1 MGENPLTFLQSHE
14 TGFVT
19 ITIEGVQVKRIRYAV
34 GLLFLASLAVYAQQ
48 YTIKFATIAPE
59 GSTWM
64 NVMKE
69 YDAAI
74 RKESGGRMGFKIYSA
89 GVQGDEKSVLR
100 KIRVGQLHSGGFT
113 GLGMGEIA
121 PKVRIL
127 DAPFLV
133 RGDDEVNMLYK
144 DYGKEFEQAFEEGGY
159 VLLGWAEVGFVH
171 VFTSTPIRKKE
182 DLKGL
187 KMWTWEGDPIAE
199 TAFRTLGMN
208 PIPLSLLDV
217 NTSLQTGLINAFYT
231 TPYAAIALQ
240 WYTRVK
246 YMVDVPLADAAGS
259 VLISKKFYDQLP
271 SDLQEILL
279 RNGRLYIAKLTQL
292 SREDNKNSITELKKR
307 GITITTA
314 DAKELQDYIEVG
326 SRSRRALVGKLFSED
341 FLNRVEKSVADYRL
355 VHKTTK

>member
-1 MGENPLTFLQSHE
+1 
-14 TGFVT
+14 
-19 ITIEGVQVKRIRYAV
+19 VKRFCLII
-34 GLLFLASLAVYAQQ
+34 GLLLVTSCAVFAQQ

-74 RKESGGRMGFKIYSA
+74 RKESGGRIGFRIYSA

-100 KIRVGQLHSGGFT
+100 KIRAGQLHSGGFT
-113 GLGMGEIA
+113 GVGMGEIA

-127 DAPFLV
+127 DSPFLV
-133 RGDDEVNMLYK
+133 KNVDEVDMLYK
-144 DYGKEFEQAFEEGGY
+144 EFGKEFEQAFEEGGY

-171 VFTSTPIRKKE
+171 VFTSTPIRKTE

-199 TAFRTLGMN
+199 TAFRTLGIN
-208 PIPLSLLDV
+208 PIPLSFIDV
-217 NTSLQTGLINAFYT
+217 MTSLQTGLIDAFYT

-246 YMVDVPLADAAGS
+246 YMVDVPLADAAGA
-259 VLISKKFYDQLP
+259 VLISKKYYDQLP
-271 SDLQEILL
+271 KDLQEILL
-279 RNGRLYIAKLTQL
+279 RNGRLYITKLTL
-292 SREDNKNSITELKKR
+292 LGRKDNDDSKAELKKR
-307 GITITTA
+307 GITILTA
-314 DAKELQDYIEVG
+314 NEKDIQDYVEVG
-326 SRSRRALVGKLFSED
+326 RKARRALIGKLFSEE
-341 FLNRVEKSVADYRL
+341 FLNRVEKSVADYR
-355 VHKTTK
+355 KTQKTAK